1 MNQDLTPTE
10 REVIFQ
16 LARMGEMTE
25 AQTAMTRSTIDQLRE
40 LREQIAQANA
50 AIDATLQQLRIGTN

>member
-25 AQTAMTRSTIDQLRE
+25 AQTAMTRSTIDQIRE
-40 LREQIAQANA
+40 LRQAIVQTTAAMTAALAQIRGD
-50 AIDATLQQLRIGTN
+50 IH